1 MGDLLQQF
9 VYGFGGVLRW
19 LYFQIL
25 NFPLNDKFQK
35 NINYYLDIDSD
46 EKDNNGFT
54 VRTKNGF
61 TFLITIFI
69 LIIYIEKTN
78 K

>member
-46 EKDNNGFT
+46 EKDDNGFT

>member
-1 MGDLLQQF
+1 MGYLLQQF

>member
-1 MGDLLQQF
+1 MGYLLLQF

>member
-1 MGDLLQQF
+1 MGYLLQQF
-9 VYGFGGVLRW
+9 VYGFCGVLRW

-35 NINYYLDIDSD
+35 NINYYLDIDSV

>member
-1 MGDLLQQF
+1 
-9 VYGFGGVLRW
+9 
-19 LYFQIL
+19 L

>member
-1 MGDLLQQF
+1 MGYLLQQF

-61 TFLITIFI
+61 TFLITI
-69 LIIYIEKTN
+69 LYL
-78 K
+78 